1 STSKLGHLGLPLA
14 QAAVATGIATIGPEI
29 MVLAVSCGSIAF
41 SHVNDPGF
49 WLFKEYFNL
58 SVIEAIKVRTTYT
71 TVLAVLGLGG
81 VLALEWALDFLSL

>member
-1 STSKLGHLGLPLA
+1 MVRK
-14 QAAVATGIATIGPEI
+14 QARAEKGQSQGGGVSPEL

-81 VLALEWALDFLSL
+81 VLALEWALDVLNV